1 MKFTTY
7 TQLPP
12 EAKALREEVFC
23 QEQGFQE
30 EFDGQ
35 DLTCYHGLLWDDQGE
50 AVGVCRFFPGEEPGI
65 WILGRIAVK
74 KRLRGKGAGSLLVE
88 GTEKAVKELGGTEIR
103 LHAQVRAKHFYEAL
117 GYEAYGPIEPDE
129 GVPHQWMKKQLE

>member
-35 DLTCYHGLLWDDQGE
+35 DLTCHHGLLWDDQGE

-103 LHAQVRAKHFYEAL
+103 LHAQVRAKHFYETL

-129 GVPHQWMKKQLE
+129 EVPHQWMKKQLE

>member
-35 DLTCYHGLLWDDQGE
+35 DLTCHHGILWDDQGE

-103 LHAQVRAKHFYEAL
+103 LHAQVRAKHFYETL

-129 GVPHQWMKKQLE
+129 GVPHQWMKKKVA